1 MPHLPGSLAWQGVA
15 SHSTVLD
22 YHLGMLH
29 DGARMDAFRRAIHD
43 TVQPG
48 DVVLDLGCGT
58 GVLSFMACEAGAG
71 KVYAI
76 EGGPVIDVARELAAD
91 NGFDDRI
98 ELLAGWSIELGLP
111 EPADVLI
118 SETIGNAGFNEGIVA
133 WTFAAR
139 RRLLRPGAALIP
151 QRLRLWVAPGENFD
165 DHELVSGWQAE
176 TLPYDFTAAY
186 ERAARTL
193 WFGDLEP
200 DHLLGQGE
208 VAADVDLQTSGNE
221 TITSAGELQVDR
233 DGTLHGL
240 ACWFDSLLSPGVAAH
255 NMPPRGES
263 SWSHGFLPLDEAIA
277 VTAGDRFRWDLSVS
291 ADGEHWTWQV
301 DALGP

>member
-29 DGARMDAFRRAIHD
+29 DTARMDAFRRAIHA

-48 DVVLDLGCGT
+48 DVVVDLGCGT
-58 GVLSFMACEAGAG
+58 GVLSFMACDAGAE

-91 NGFDDRI
+91 NGFDDRV
-98 ELLAGWSIELGLP
+98 EFLAGWSMEVGLP

-118 SETIGNAGFNEGIVA
+118 SETIGNAGFNEGIIA
-133 WTFAAR
+133 WTFDAR
-139 RRLLRPGAALIP
+139 QRLLRPGAALIP
-151 QRLRLWVAPGENFD
+151 QRLRLWVAPVETFD
-165 DHELVSGWQAE
+165 DHALVSDWQAE
-176 TLPYDFTAAY
+176 SLPYDFTAAHQ
-186 ERAARTL
+186 RAARTL
-193 WFGDLEP
+193 WFGDLDP
-200 DHLLGQGE
+200 DNLLGQGE
-208 VAADVDLQTSGNE
+208 VAVDVDLRAAGYE
-221 TITSAGELQVDR
+221 TVTSAGEFQVDR

-240 ACWFDSLLSPGVAAH
+240 ACWFDSLLSPGVAVH

-263 SWSHGFLPLDEAIA
+263 SWSHGFLPLADA
-277 VTAGDRFRWDLSVS
+277 VEVSEGDRLRWELSVS
-291 ADGEHWTWQV
+291 ADGEHWTWQLEP
-301 DALGP
+301 LGG